1 MRMRNIQMLCATRR
15 ETMSL
20 DFYNSQGQPYA
31 YSDNGETIYS
41 FPGVPIAHIDG
52 DSIYSFSGAHAGY
65 FNGGMIQDRQGGV
78 LLFTSDANGGPM
90 EPMTAMR
97 PIKGMKQMKPMR
109 PMSSL
114 SWSASSPEEIFGA

>member
-1 MRMRNIQMLCATRR
+1 
-15 ETMSL
+15 MSL

-65 FNGGMIQDRQGGV
+65 FNDGMIQDRQGGV

-97 PIKGMKQMKPMR
+97 PIKGKKQMKPMR